1 MVGNK
6 LTCGNKTHEAVES
19 LYRLRGQSR
28 FQLQKQ
34 LQHARVAHPNDGIA
48 EERSLEEVADEEGI
62 DEEFI
67 VNDDA
72 SMGVLPMVAA
82 TSTNFPQLQVKKRV
96 KANFGRKR
104 THNEQVLVTPCG
116 VILARETFY
125 GAEAISTCVVS
136 KRRQH
141 SYVVLTLCHRNSSST
156 HFESVVKCQTTSF
169 SITTAH
175 SPNM

>member
-1 MVGNK
+1 MVRNK
-6 LTCGNKTHEAVES
+6 LTCENKTHGAVES

-67 VNDDA
+67 VNLNGDVGHA
-72 SMGVLPMVAA
+72 ATGVLPMVAA
-82 TSTNFPQLQVKKRV
+82 NTTNFPQLQVKKRV

-104 THNEQVLVTPCG
+104 THNEQVLVAPCG
-116 VILARETFY
+116 VILA
-125 GAEAISTCVVS
+125 
-136 KRRQH
+136 
-141 SYVVLTLCHRNSSST
+141 
-156 HFESVVKCQTTSF
+156 
-169 SITTAH
+169 
-175 SPNM
+175 